1 MKFNFTC
8 KVWERLQHR
17 LEVYPILFVVWTA
30 LGVLTTYTI
39 GAILNHLA
47 AFIPAISHTGAFPP
61 ENGIFTIVVTISALL
76 FLITTTIR
84 FKHIFDE
91 GERHHMSIRV
101 LNFIGYLLG
110 IIVVIGMLLVGAF
123 DVSDKETLWVH
134 YIGAF
139 LVYAPGFLYY
149 VIQTVIGPSIKW
161 LHWGR
166 WIVLVI
172 RIILLI
178 TGSILLLLYITF
190 LLLFRRYVN
199 NSTDINSMNV
209 STLVENPLHNYATG
223 TQWVMVTSFYALALT
238 LIPEFYSIKLVVTV
252 RRRHS
257 EHFVSIPSL

>member
-1 MKFNFTC
+1 MKFNF
-8 KVWERLQHR
+8 KVWER

-39 GAILNHLA
+39 GAVLNHFA
-47 AFIPAISHTGAFPP
+47 AFIPAISRTGAFPP
-61 ENGIFTIVVTISALL
+61 ENGIFTIVVTISAFL
-76 FLITTTIR
+76 FLTITTIR
-84 FKHIFDE
+84 FKQIFDE

-101 LNFIGYLLG
+101 LNFIGYLMA
-110 IIVVIGMLLVGAF
+110 IVVVIGMLLVGAF
-123 DVSDKETLWVH
+123 DVSDRETLWVH
-134 YIGAF
+134 FIGAF

-172 RIILLI
+172 RVILLI
-178 TGSILLLLYITF
+178 TGGILLLLYVTF

-199 NSTDINSMNV
+199 NSTDTNSINIS
-209 STLVENPLHNYATG
+209 SFVENPLHNYATG
-223 TQWVMVTSFYALALT
+223 TQWIMVTSFYALALT
-238 LIPEFYSIKLVVTV
+238 MIPEFYSIKLVVTV

-257 EHFVSIPSL
+257 EHLVSIPSLI